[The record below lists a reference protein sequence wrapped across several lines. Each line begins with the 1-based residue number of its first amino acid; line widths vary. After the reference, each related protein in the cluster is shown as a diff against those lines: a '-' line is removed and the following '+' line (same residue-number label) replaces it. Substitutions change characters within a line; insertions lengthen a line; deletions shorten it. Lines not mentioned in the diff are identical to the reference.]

1 MTGKPDL
8 VNSVKLVLPSSIF
21 TNSGSILTGNVELGS
36 SLSPQTA
43 NTVWAAPS
51 GTSGVPTFRKLTF
64 LDMNIVASD
73 EFNYIPQTFK
83 GGGLVINHKNS
94 TGEQNTNNTITE
106 YQFKDGASNL
116 TYITAKGFK
125 TSKNHGHRVLCSDG
139 SSKFLYGPSTPGTA
153 GQVLISMEDQ
163 LLHGEKYL

>member
-1 MTGKPDL
+1 
-8 VNSVKLVLPSSIF
+8 
-21 TNSGSILTGNVELGS
+21 
-36 SLSPQTA
+36 
-43 NTVWAAPS
+43 
-51 GTSGVPTFRKLTF
+51 
-64 LDMNIVASD
+64 MNIVASD

-153 GQVLISMEDQ
+153 GQVLISNGGSAPAWGKVPITSVGGPTVDTATSNTVPYGITSYI
-163 LLHGEKYL
+163 GEYRSDKLAFIKSTDLYGEISKNNGES